1 MSLKLMNSENE
12 RNKADLFNL
21 NEFLLFNNI
30 RSSKSLKYVGC
41 LHLLNDYWVQTQH
54 LYCWECGVNRMGD
67 KVLKIHVNILGYLD
81 SV

>member
-12 RNKADLFNL
+12 RNKDDLFNL
-21 NEFLLFNNI
+21 NEFLLFNI
-30 RSSKSLKYVGC
+30 RSSKPLKYVGG
-41 LHLLNDYWVQTQH
+41 LPLLNDCWVQTQH

-67 KVLKIHVNILGYLD
+67 KVLKTHVNILGYLD